1 MKLNNIIHSDFP
13 FNHWQFSN
21 CLDENTLNEISYS
34 RIPSGE
40 RAYDGTR
47 AADHTGQGLDGKLR
61 LFITKENDQD
71 FPHLTKLI
79 NSLQSYEVSNNIS
92 KLINKDLSK
101 SYVRLEIIG
110 DKKGFWLKPHKDISE
125 KLMTMMIWA
134 NPYNE
139 SSNLGTD
146 LYDKD
151 FKLVKTIKYI
161 HNSGYL
167 FSSGEDTWHGLELK
181 EIKKERRC
189 IQINYVSFE
198 TDWPVENI
206 N

>member
-1 MKLNNIIHSDFP
+1 MNLDNIIHSNFP
-13 FNHWQFSN
+13 FNHWQFDN
-21 CLDENTLNEISYS
+21 CLDENALNEISYS
-34 RIPSGE
+34 KIPSGD

-47 AADHTGQGLDGKLR
+47 AADHTGKGIDGKLR
-61 LFITKENDQD
+61 LFITKENCKD
-71 FPHLTKLI
+71 FPNLTKLI
-79 NSLQSYEVSNNIS
+79 ESLQSKIMVNKIS

-134 NPYNE
+134 NPYSE
-139 SSNLGTD
+139 SSSLGTD
-146 LYDKD
+146 LYDKN

-161 HNSGYL
+161 HNSGYF

-181 EIKKERRC
+181 EIQKERRC
-189 IQINYVSFE
+189 IQINYVSFS
-198 TDWPVENI
+198 TDWPVENS

>member
-1 MKLNNIIHSDFP
+1 MNLDNIVHSDFP
-13 FNHWQFSN
+13 FNHWQFFN
-21 CLDENTLNEISYS
+21 CLNNNTLDEISYS
-34 RIPSGE
+34 KIPGGK

-47 AADHTGQGLDGKLR
+47 AADHTGEGVDGKLR
-61 LFITKENDQD
+61 LFITKDNCDS
-71 FPHLTKLI
+71 FPYLTKI
-79 NSLQSYEVSNNIS
+79 IKNLQSPELVRKISNI
-92 KLINKDLSK
+92 INKDLSN
-101 SYVRLEIIG
+101 SFVRLEIIG

-146 LYDKD
+146 LYNKE
-151 FKLVKTIKYI
+151 FKLIKTIEYV
-161 HNSGYL
+161 HNSGYF

-189 IQINYVSFE
+189 IQVNYVSFK
-198 TDWPVENI
+198 TDWPVEN
-206 N
+206 

>member
-1 MKLNNIIHSDFP
+1 MILDNIKENIHP
-13 FNHWQFSN
+13 FKHWEIIN
-21 CLDENTLNEISYS
+21 CLDHESLDEISFAS
-34 RIPSGE
+34 IPNGE

-47 AADHTGQGLDGKLR
+47 AADHSGEGIDGKLR
-61 LFITKENDQD
+61 LFVSKSNNNF
-71 FPHLTKLI
+71 FPKLTKVI
-79 NSLQSYEVSNNIS
+79 NFLQKKEIVNKIS
-92 KLINKDLSK
+92 KLLNKDLS
-101 SYVRLEIIG
+101 SSFVRLEIIG

-139 SSNLGTD
+139 SDSLGTD

-151 FKLVKTIKYI
+151 FKLVKTIKYT
-161 HNSGYL
+161 NNNGYF

-189 IQINYVSFE
+189 IQINYVSFK
-198 TDWPVENI
+198 TDWPVEK
-206 N
+206 